1 MSALILLFSSAL
13 LLTCLTAAAAES
25 SGEKQIAALSRIYNE
40 KLKNSTGMDRSHF
53 NGSRHHDFHGA
64 KVHPQVGLKESD
76 RIERLPGQPPVKFK
90 QYGGYVTVDRKAG
103 RAFYYYFAEAQ
114 RSHESLPLLL
124 WLNGGPGCSSLAY
137 GAMQE
142 LGPFRVHSDGKTLYK
157 NKFSWNHAANVLFLE
172 SPAGVGF
179 SYSNT
184 TADIQ
189 IGGDRKTATDNY
201 IFLLNWLER
210 FPEYKN
216 RDFYISGESYAGHYV
231 PQLAH
236 TILYHNLKANNT
248 IINLKGII
256 IGNAVID
263 DETDVKG
270 MYEYFATH
278 ALVSDETTNRIMKYC
293 DFSPNA
299 TQQSDECNEAATE
312 ADRCINP
319 IDIYNIYA
327 PLCSNSSLTDKP
339 KKPNGGSMD
348 PCSDYYVYAYLN
360 RGEVS
365 ERLSMPMSL
374 KSLCLATMQTRRC
387 GLLAIATCNH
397 DYGHGF
403 DEVLKKW
410 TDSPAT
416 IIPLLKE
423 FMAHGLRV
431 WIFSGDID
439 GRIPV
444 TSTKQSIKKMKLPI
458 KTSWHPWFLGGEV
471 GGYTQVYEGNLTFA
485 TVRGAGHQV
494 PSYQPARALSLIMHF
509 LAGTDLPDSSRF

>member
-1 MSALILLFSSAL
+1 MGNRTALILLFSTL
-13 LLTCLTAAAAES
+13 LLSCFIAQS
-25 SGEKQIAALSRIYNE
+25 SGKKQIEALSHIYKE
-40 KLKNSTGMDRSHF
+40 KLKNNTSIDRRHF
-53 NGSRHHDFHGA
+53 NASHHFHGA
-64 KVHPQVGLKESD
+64 KVHPQEGLKEND
-76 RIERLPGQPPVKFK
+76 RIERLPGQPQVKFK
-90 QYGGYVTVDRKAG
+90 QYGGYVTVNRTAG

-114 RSHESLPLLL
+114 HSEKSLPLLL

-157 NKFSWNHAANVLFLE
+157 NKFTWNHAANVLFLE

-184 TADIQ
+184 TADFVN
-189 IGGDRKTATDNY
+189 GGDRRTSTDNY
-201 IFLLNWLER
+201 DFLLNWLVR

-236 TILYHNLKANNT
+236 TILYYNQKANKT

-256 IGNAVID
+256 IGNAVIN

-270 MYEYFATH
+270 MYEYFGSH
-278 ALVSDETTNRIMKYC
+278 ALISDDTTDQIMKYC

-299 TQQSDECNEAATE
+299 TKQSDECNVAANE
-312 ADRCINP
+312 ADRNVNH

-327 PLCSNSSLTDKP
+327 PLCLNSSLTDKP
-339 KKPNGGSMD
+339 KKTSAKSLD

-360 RGEVS
+360 RPEVQEALHANVTKIPYDWQPCS
-365 ERLSMPMSL
+365 NV
-374 KSLCLATMQTRRC
+374 
-387 GLLAIATCNH
+387 I
-397 DYGHGF
+397 
-403 DEVLKKW
+403 KKW
-410 TDSPAT
+410 QDSPST
-416 IIPLLKE
+416 VIPLLKE
-423 FMAHGLRV
+423 FVANGLRV
-431 WIFSGDID
+431 WVFSGDID

-458 KTSWHPWFLGGEV
+458 KISWHPWYLGGEV

-509 LAGTDLPDSSRF
+509 LAGTELPNSSRN